1 MQGTTVFAK
10 WLLQYKFSPVVT
22 DMPTVWWV
30 SHVHMEMEW
39 LTSHRWL
46 SRLGKWITKIAS
58 LFLPSHFNNGSMPP
72 FIGSPPLHLL
82 SLNFHNLLCTS
93 HSSPLS
99 SGSNQGFRSNA
110 NVSGATTA
118 STKTFLTALVLNS
131 IIATVEISVFTL
143 VRRYFRLIY
152 EPRSLSVFES
162 CACTFVLW

>member
-1 MQGTTVFAK
+1 MR
-10 WLLQYKFSPVVT
+10 LINSYRVVGIT
-22 DMPTVWWV
+22 C
-30 SHVHMEMEW
+30 SHGDGVADV
-39 LTSHRWL
+39 TSVVVPLRQVDNKD
-46 SRLGKWITKIAS
+46 RFFI
-58 LFLPSHFNNGSMPP
+58 HFNNGSMPP

-110 NVSGATTA
+110 NLSGATTA

-131 IIATVEISVFTL
+131 IIATVEISIFTL